1 MTVNNNTSIPRPPT
15 TTSTAQASS
24 TPAAADTTRYTD
36 PAELQEYLK
45 NGTEAMSARYQLAGI
60 SDQTADSEIAGKI
73 ANSGWVKSFD
83 KGVEERIAKLGPN
96 PSKEDVKKAVNAEYF
111 EQHIGKFA
119 VDRAS
124 SRIMAR
130 VKEMMSSDTFG

>member
-24 TPAAADTTRYTD
+24 TPAAADTTRFADT
-36 PAELQEYLK
+36 AELQEYLK
-45 NGTEAMSARYQLAGI
+45 NGNEAMSARYQLAGV
-60 SDQTADSEIAGKI
+60 SEETADPDAKI
-73 ANSGWVKSFD
+73 AASGWVKSFD

-96 PSKEDVKKAVNAEYF
+96 PTKEDVKKAVNAEYF